1 MHLALKSV
9 YLLGYSGLF
18 VAGKD
23 AVNANALLLF
33 TVVVN
38 PRYHFLYFNK
48 SKKYNV
54 VLILLLAKIILH
66 LFNILFQIPSLR
78 VIPATG
84 DEIRHGISYRSVII
98 INLKQIQNTGI
109 SLLI

>member
-1 MHLALKSV
+1 MHLALKSL

-38 PRYHFLYFNK
+38 PRYHFL
-48 SKKYNV
+48 
-54 VLILLLAKIILH
+54 
-66 LFNILFQIPSLR
+66 
-78 VIPATG
+78 
-84 DEIRHGISYRSVII
+84 
-98 INLKQIQNTGI
+98 
-109 SLLI
+109 

>member
-1 MHLALKSV
+1 MHLALKSL

-38 PRYHFLYFNK
+38 PRYHCCCTYSCFNENY
-48 SKKYNV
+48 ST
-54 VLILLLAKIILH
+54 LI
-66 LFNILFQIPSLR
+66 
-78 VIPATG
+78 
-84 DEIRHGISYRSVII
+84 
-98 INLKQIQNTGI
+98 
-109 SLLI
+109 